1 MVILVPE
8 HLNHILRAGWT
19 KNEVRQFLH
28 QATQRPMDFWKA
40 RPDSGKNDFRE
51 GIGLSG
57 VTASPEDFL
66 IVPAGGS
73 AGGFS
78 AFLVSWGSEV
88 DYSRSVTRPIGQP

>member
-8 HLNHILRAGWT
+8 HLNYILRAGWT

-57 VTASPEDFL
+57 VTASPDDFL

-88 DYSRSVTRPIGQP
+88 DYSRSVTRPIGQS